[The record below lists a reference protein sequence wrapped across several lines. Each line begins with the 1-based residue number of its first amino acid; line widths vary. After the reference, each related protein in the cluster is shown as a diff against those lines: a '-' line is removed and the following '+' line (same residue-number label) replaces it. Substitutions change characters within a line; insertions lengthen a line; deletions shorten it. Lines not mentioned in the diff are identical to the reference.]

1 MDELKKRGAFN
12 YSGFKKMMYIP
23 CHAAHPDV

>member
-1 MDELKKRGAFN
+1 MDELKKAFN
-12 YSGFKKMMYIP
+12 YSGLKKKEMYIP